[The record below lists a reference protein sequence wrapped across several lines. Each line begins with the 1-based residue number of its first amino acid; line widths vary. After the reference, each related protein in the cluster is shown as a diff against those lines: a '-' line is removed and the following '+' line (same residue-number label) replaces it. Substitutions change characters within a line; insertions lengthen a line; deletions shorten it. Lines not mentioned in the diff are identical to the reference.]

1 MQPTKVMNYP
11 TVFRYTLFAT
21 GLVLSSVI
29 FTSCGESE
37 AKSEHKEKTASAP
50 TIPTIESFSLTK
62 EKMTASLQLPGE
74 LTAKQDVELYAKV
87 NSFVRQMT
95 VDVGSSTCRTT
106 IGKLRRTRNH
116 STIDCRFVSSQV
128 TRSYLY
134 C

>member
-50 TIPTIESFSLTK
+50 TIPTIESFL
-62 EKMTASLQLPGE
+62 
-74 LTAKQDVELYAKV
+74 
-87 NSFVRQMT
+87 
-95 VDVGSSTCRTT
+95 
-106 IGKLRRTRNH
+106 
-116 STIDCRFVSSQV
+116 
-128 TRSYLY
+128 
-134 C
+134 